1 VSHPE
6 RNKPLFDCLEAVG
19 GLLEAFG
26 GRGVILGGVAVGLIA
41 EPRATL
47 DIDAM
52 LLLRT
57 QDVPCLVEVAARY
70 GLSPRVG
77 DVVQFACR
85 TRMVLLRHTSTGTDV
100 DIALGMLPFETEMV
114 DRSAECRTGN
124 VSIRLPTPEDLIIV
138 KAVAHR
144 RRDLADIESIV
155 QAHPNLD
162 RKRIETYVR
171 AFAGALDSPEL
182 WDDIASLL

>member
-1 VSHPE
+1 
-6 RNKPLFDCLEAVG
+6 
-19 GLLEAFG
+19 
-26 GRGVILGGVAVGLIA
+26 
-41 EPRATL
+41 
-47 DIDAM
+47 
-52 LLLRT
+52 
-57 QDVPCLVEVAARY
+57 
-70 GLSPRVG
+70 
-77 DVVQFACR
+77 
-85 TRMVLLRHTSTGTDV
+85 MVLLRHTSTGTDV